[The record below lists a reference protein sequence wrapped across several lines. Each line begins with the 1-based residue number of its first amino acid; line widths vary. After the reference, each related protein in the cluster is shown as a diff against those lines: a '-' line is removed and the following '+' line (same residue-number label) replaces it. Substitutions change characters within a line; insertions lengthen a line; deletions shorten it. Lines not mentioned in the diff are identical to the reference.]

1 MSGFHLSLH
10 LHNILPNNQCS
21 PLKRQKSCHVTV
33 PCPSKPRLTP
43 IDLSNLELDPL
54 LLIHCAPVTRA
65 VLGTELD
72 SLPPQGFA
80 INVPFAF
87 HQNPVA
93 PFHVQVSAQVS
104 PP

>member
-1 MSGFHLSLH
+1 MSGFHLSLP

-21 PLKRQKSCHVTV
+21 PLKKQKLCHVTV
-33 PCPSKPRLTP
+33 PCPSKPRLAP
-43 IDLSNLELDPL
+43 IELSKLDPL
-54 LLIHCAPVTRA
+54 LLIHCAPVTCA

-80 INVPFAF
+80 VTVPFAF

-104 PP
+104 PSP